1 MADAVVLTALIF
13 VAALLY
19 SSVGHAGASGYLA
32 AMSYYKLPATVMRP
46 AALTLNIIVA
56 SVGTHRFWRAGHL
69 SWRLLWP
76 FVILSAPMA
85 FVGGRWK
92 LTETIYYRALGVVLC
107 LAAVNLLIQV
117 LWPRRFGG
125 RVAGVHPPPVV
136 VALIVGAGLGL
147 LSGLT
152 GVGGGIFLSP
162 VLLLMGWADPKKT
175 AGVSAAFILINSI
188 AGLAGQVWSGQ
199 FNPLRTLPLEFLLWG
214 TAALAGGMIGS
225 WLGARRLPNP
235 ALRALLA
242 VVLLVAGLKMI
253 LT

>member
-1 MADAVVLTALIF
+1 MIDTVTLSALIF

-32 AMSYYKLPATVMRP
+32 AMSFYKLPASVMRP
-46 AALTLNIIVA
+46 AALTLNVIVA
-56 SVGTHRFWRAGHL
+56 SVGTYRFWRAGHL

-76 FVILSAPMA
+76 IAVLAAPMA
-85 FVGGRWK
+85 FVGGRWP
-92 LTETIYYRALGVVLC
+92 LSETIYYRALGVVLC
-107 LAAVNLLIQV
+107 LAAINLIVQV
-117 LWPRRFGG
+117 MWPRRFGG
-125 RVAGVHPPPVV
+125 RVSGVHPPPIV
-136 VALIVGAGLGL
+136 VALLVGAGLGL
-147 LSGLT
+147 LAGLT

-188 AGLAGQVWSGQ
+188 AGLAGQIFSGQ
-199 FNPLRTLPLEFLLWG
+199 FKPLRALPLEFLLWG
-214 TAALAGGMIGS
+214 AAALAGGMIGS

-242 VVLLVAGLKMI
+242 VVLLIAGVKMV
-253 LT
+253 LA